1 MAKEIVIVTIAL
13 GNDGAER
20 VLTNLTNEWLGQGHK
35 VTVIQTGADNYGCSY
50 ALSNQA
56 EIINIHAKSKIKP
69 LRYLEEISELIKILR
84 ERPNAVVVSFI
95 VSSIFVLAVSSF
107 FVKNKIIVS
116 ERNNPKECP
125 AGKLQQ
131 KLRDWS
137 FCTADVCVF
146 QTEDAKAMFP
156 RVAQSKGV
164 VIPNPINTSLP
175 GMVEPD
181 QRSKTILTACRLH
194 PQKNLPMLIEA
205 FEKLN
210 REHPEYELVIYG
222 QGKERDALEQLI
234 RERGLE
240 QKIWMPG
247 FTSDIHDKMRTA
259 AMFVSSSDYE
269 GISNSMLEALAMGV
283 PTVVTDCPVGG
294 ARLMIQN
301 GVNGVLVPVGDAEAM
316 YRGMKKVIED
326 PEFAERIAAEAYR
339 VREQYPIE
347 VVSKMWTDLM

>member
-1 MAKEIVIVTIAL
+1 MNKEIIIVTIAL

-20 VLTNLTNEWLGQGHK
+20 VLTNLSNQWIKQGHK

-50 ALSNQA
+50 ALSEQV
-56 EIINIHAKSKIKP
+56 ETINIHAENRFKP
-69 LRYLEEISELIKILR
+69 LRYIEEISKLVKVLK
-84 ERPNAVVVSFI
+84 ERPNATVVSFI
-95 VSSIFVLAVSSF
+95 VSSIFILAVSSF

-137 FCTADVCVF
+137 FCQADVCVY
-146 QTEDAKAMFP
+146 QTDEAMAMFP
-156 RVAQSKGV
+156 KKAQKNGT

-175 GMVEPD
+175 PQVPHAE
-181 QRSKTILTACRLH
+181 RNKTILTACRLH

-205 FEKLN
+205 FDKLSK
-210 REHPEYELVIYG
+210 EHPDYTLVIYG
-222 QGKERDALEQLI
+222 QGNEREKLEQMI
-234 RERGLE
+234 RDRGLE
-240 QKIWMPG
+240 EKILMPG
-247 FTSDIHDKMRTA
+247 FASDIHDKMREA

-294 ARLMIQN
+294 SRLMIKN
-301 GVNGVLVPVGDAEAM
+301 GVNGVLVPVGDTEAM
-316 YRGMKKVIED
+316 YQGMKKVIED
-326 PEFAERIAAEAYR
+326 PEFAASIADEAYK

-347 VVSKMWTDLM
+347 KVSQMWTALM

>member
-1 MAKEIVIVTIAL
+1 MAKEIIIVTIAL

-20 VLTNLTNEWLGQGHK
+20 VLTNLTNQWISQGHK

-50 ALSNQA
+50 ALSDQA
-56 EIINIHAKSKIKP
+56 EIINIHAKSKVKP

-84 ERPNAVVVSFI
+84 KRPNAVAVSFI
-95 VSSIFVLAVSSF
+95 VSSIFILAVSSF

-137 FCTADVCVF
+137 FCAADVCVF
-146 QTEDAKAMFP
+146 QTDDAKAMFP
-156 RVAQSKGV
+156 RAAQNKGV

-175 GMVEPD
+175 GRVEQG

-205 FEKLN
+205 FQKLN
-210 REHPEYELVIYG
+210 REHPEYDLVIYG
-222 QGKERDALEQLI
+222 QGKEREALEQMI
-234 RERGLE
+234 RDRGLE
-240 QKIWMPG
+240 GCIRMPG
-247 FTSDIHDKMRTA
+247 FASDIHDKMRTA

-294 ARLMIQN
+294 ARLMIHN
-301 GVNGVLVPVGDAEAM
+301 GVNGILVPVGDAEAM

-326 PEFAERIAAEAYR
+326 PAFAERISVEAYK

-347 VVSKMWTDLM
+347 VVSRMWTDLM